1 MKATAPKN
9 KESCSLFLT
18 NSGSSITILS
28 AKERASFVIP
38 SRRPT
43 IATNCLYVNLKL
55 PIALP
60 EQVSRTFYADKDIDT
75 DISEINDGI
84 YRISGL
90 VPRYQ
95 ITFNQF
101 LIDDENPTLIHTG
114 PIGMYEKIADKVR
127 EVISLEK
134 LANVAFLHFESD
146 EWGGM
151 DFLKAPKARLLCSD
165 LTSKL
170 NLSGWN
176 NVPVDHI
183 SFWENETLKTGKK
196 TFRFIMTPHVHHWD
210 SMMMFEETT
219 KSLFPSDLFIQP
231 GQHKPVTSDDLS
243 KDMIQLYNITG
254 IFASEEPVR
263 KTAQKLVKLD
273 PKLICPM
280 HGSAFDSSVFPKYV
294 DALMNEKYAYSN
306 KLLGRE
312 LEEKSFNGGL

>member
-1 MKATAPKN
+1 M
-9 KESCSLFLT
+9 
-18 NSGSSITILS
+18 
-28 AKERASFVIP
+28 
-38 SRRPT
+38 
-43 IATNCLYVNLKL
+43 
-55 PIALP
+55 P
-60 EQVSRTFYADKDIDT
+60 EQVSRTFYADKDVDV

-90 VPRYQ
+90 IPRYQ

-114 PIGMYEKIADKVR
+114 PIGMYEKIADKVK
-127 EVISLEK
+127 EVIPLEK
-134 LANVAFLHFESD
+134 LTNVAFLHFESD

-151 DFLKAPKARLLCSD
+151 DFLKAPKASLLCSE

-170 NLSGWN
+170 NLTGWY

-183 SFWENETLKTGKK
+183 SFWENETIKTGKR

-219 KSLFPSDLFIQP
+219 KSLFTSDLFIQP

-243 KDMIQLYNITG
+243 KDMIQLYNIVG

-263 KTAQKLVKLD
+263 KTTQKLVKLD

>member
-1 MKATAPKN
+1 M
-9 KESCSLFLT
+9 
-18 NSGSSITILS
+18 
-28 AKERASFVIP
+28 
-38 SRRPT
+38 
-43 IATNCLYVNLKL
+43 
-55 PIALP
+55 ALP
-60 EQVSRTFYADKDIDT
+60 EQVSRTFYADKDVNI

-90 VPRYQ
+90 VSRYQ

-114 PIGMYEKIADKVR
+114 PIGMYEKIADKVK
-127 EVISLEK
+127 EVIPLEK

-219 KSLFPSDLFIQP
+219 RSLFPSDLFIQP

-263 KTAQKLVKLD
+263 RAAQKLVKLN

-280 HGSAFDSSVFPKYV
+280 HGSAFDNSVFPKYI

-312 LEEKSFNGGL
+312 LEEKQPFNGGL

>member
-1 MKATAPKN
+1 M
-9 KESCSLFLT
+9 
-18 NSGSSITILS
+18 
-28 AKERASFVIP
+28 
-38 SRRPT
+38 
-43 IATNCLYVNLKL
+43 
-55 PIALP
+55 P
-60 EQVSRTFYADKDIDT
+60 EQVSRTFYANKDVDV
-75 DISEINDGI
+75 DISEISDGI

-90 VPRYQ
+90 VPSYQ

-114 PIGMYEKIADKVR
+114 PIGMYEKIADKVK
-127 EVISLEK
+127 EVIPLEK

-151 DFLKAPKARLLCSD
+151 DFLKAPKATLLCSE
-165 LTSKL
+165 LTSRL

-183 SFWENETLKTGKK
+183 SFWENETLKTGKR

-263 KTAQKLVKLD
+263 KTAQKLVKLN
-273 PKLICPM
+273 PNLICPM
-280 HGSAFDSSVFPKYV
+280 HGSAFDNSVFPKYV

-312 LEEKSFNGGL
+312 LEETSFNGGL

>member
-1 MKATAPKN
+1 MHLRNT
-9 KESCSLFLT
+9 
-18 NSGSSITILS
+18 SS
-28 AKERASFVIP
+28 V
-38 SRRPT
+38 
-43 IATNCLYVNLKL
+43 
-55 PIALP
+55 P
-60 EQVSRTFYADKDIDT
+60 EEISRTFYADKDVKV

-84 YRISGL
+84 YRISGFI
-90 VPRYQ
+90 PRYH

-114 PIGMYEKIADKVR
+114 PIGMYENIAEKVN
-127 EVISLEK
+127 EVIPLEK
-134 LANVAFLHFESD
+134 LAYVAFLHFESD

-151 DFLKAPKARLLCSD
+151 DFLKAPKTRLLCSD

-210 SMMMFEETT
+210 SMMMFEENT
-219 KSLFPSDLFIQP
+219 KSLFTSDLFIQP
-231 GQHKPVTSDDLS
+231 GQNKPVISEDLS
-243 KDMIQLYNITG
+243 KDMIQLYNIIG
-254 IFASEEPVR
+254 IFASEEPVKR
-263 KTAQKLVKLD
+263 TVQKLVKLE

-280 HGSAFDSSVFPKYV
+280 HGSELDSSILPKYV

-312 LEEKSFNGGL
+312 LEEQQPPISAGGL